1 MDICSSFKLKD
12 AFRNANRLV
21 PFGSLAHKWAAS
33 VDTILSRGE
42 VFSLWSGF

>member
-21 PFGSLAHKWAAS
+21 PFESLSHKWAAS
-33 VDTILSRGE
+33 VDILSRGE